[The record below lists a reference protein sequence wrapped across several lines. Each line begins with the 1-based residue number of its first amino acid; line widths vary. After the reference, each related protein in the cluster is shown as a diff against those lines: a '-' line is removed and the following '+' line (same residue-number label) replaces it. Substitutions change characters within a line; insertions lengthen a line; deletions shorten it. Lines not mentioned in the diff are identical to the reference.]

1 MRRPNRYAV
10 RTVPRAPLITEA
22 EVFARVLT
30 AIKTIKAMPDGE
42 RRFLIAG
49 TKSGWVQ
56 TLVEW
61 SDLVAQAEQPKDD
74 VDVRERYH
82 PKRAEIS
89 DAIIAG
95 EWFARLAII
104 PRNVSEHER
113 QMHLY
118 RAGLI
123 KSRLVVDQVILD
135 LWASGWSVFLI
146 GGHSRVR
153 MSEKE
158 VLARFKI
165 IASDLYE
172 IANGT
177 AELSNVDARQRAER
191 DRQARTLADG
201 AAAKAG

>member
-1 MRRPNRYAV
+1 MRRPNRYAI
-10 RTVPRAPLITEA
+10 RSAPRPALIPEA

-30 AIKTIKAMPDGE
+30 AIKTLKAMPDRE
-42 RRFLIAG
+42 RRFLMAG

-74 VDVRERYH
+74 FEPREKHH

-89 DAIIAG
+89 DAIVAG
-95 EWFARLAII
+95 EWFALLAII

-113 QMHLY
+113 QLRFY
-118 RAGLI
+118 QAGI
-123 KSRLVVDQVILD
+123 HKSRLIVDQVILD
-135 LWASGWSVFLI
+135 LWASGWSVFHI

-165 IASDLYE
+165 IAADLYE

-177 AELSNVDARQRAER
+177 AELANVDARKRAER
-191 DRQARTLADG
+191 GRQVRAAANG

>member
-1 MRRPNRYAV
+1 VRRPNRYAV

-61 SDLVAQAEQPKDD
+61 ADLVAQAEQPKDD
-74 VDVRERYH
+74 VEPREVYR

-89 DAIIAG
+89 DAMIAG
-95 EWFARLAII
+95 EWFALLAII

-113 QMHLY
+113 QMRRY
-118 RAGLI
+118 SSGLVN
-123 KSRLVVDQVILD
+123 SRLVVDQLILD
-135 LWASGWSVFLI
+135 LWASGWPVDYIAS
-146 GGHSRVR
+146 HSRVR

-165 IASDLYE
+165 IAADLHG

-177 AELSNVDARQRAER
+177 AELADVDARKRAER
-191 DRQARTLADG
+191 GRQARAPANGTAVKVG
-201 AAAKAG
+201 

>member
-1 MRRPNRYAV
+1 MSFATRYAI
-10 RTVPRAPLITEA
+10 RPRPRAPVISED

-30 AIKTIKAMPDGE
+30 AIKTLKAMPDRE
-42 RRFLIAG
+42 RRFLMAG

-61 SDLVAQAEQPKDD
+61 SDLVAQAELPKDEL
-74 VDVRERYH
+74 DVRDRYE

-104 PRNVSEHER
+104 PRNVSEHDH
-113 QMHLY
+113 QMRLY
-118 RAGLI
+118 RAGFV
-123 KSRLVVDQVILD
+123 KSRLIRDQVILD
-135 LWASGWSVFLI
+135 LWSSGWSTFHI
-146 GGHSRVR
+146 GAHSRIR

-165 IASDLYE
+165 IADDLWK

-177 AELSNVDARQRAER
+177 AELSNVDARKRAER
-191 DRQARTLADG
+191 GCQTRAAANG
-201 AAAKAG
+201 AASKAG